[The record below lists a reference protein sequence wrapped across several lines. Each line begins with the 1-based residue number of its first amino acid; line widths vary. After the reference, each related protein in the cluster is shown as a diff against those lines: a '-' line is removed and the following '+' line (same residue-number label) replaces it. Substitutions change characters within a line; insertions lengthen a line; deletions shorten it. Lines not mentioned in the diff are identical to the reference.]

1 MRKTLS
7 DKGVAAL
14 RPRAERFA
22 FPDPELRGHYV
33 RVQPS
38 GSKAFVVAARDPF
51 GKQIWVTLGN
61 TDAMAI
67 EQARDQARVSLK
79 RIKDGQPA
87 VEPPPVQPDSF
98 RSVAENWLHRHVAK
112 EKLRTQPEIE
122 RCLAKYVFPHLADRA
137 FTSIRR
143 SDITALLDYV
153 EDNHGARQAD
163 LVLATVRSIA
173 NWYATRNDDYLS
185 PFTRGMR
192 RSSGGK
198 RSRILTDDEL
208 QAVWKEAEA
217 SGRFGALIRV
227 LLLTGQ
233 RRGAAVR
240 MRWSDISADGTW
252 TIPKA
257 DREKGNAGSL
267 ALPAR
272 ALSIINAQ
280 PRFGSNP
287 YVFSASR
294 GDGPMYGFSHA
305 KLAFDK
311 ACGVSGWTLHDLRRT
326 SRSLLSRCGIAHE
339 TAERILGHVVGSH
352 VSQIYDRH
360 PYDAEKAAAL
370 AKLAALIDVIVDP
383 RDNVLPLTKPR
394 KKNR

>member
-1 MRKTLS
+1 
-7 DKGVAAL
+7 
-14 RPRAERFA
+14 
-22 FPDPELRGHYV
+22 
-33 RVQPS
+33 
-38 GSKAFVVAARDPF
+38 VVAARDPF

-267 ALPAR
+267 ALSAR

-339 TAERILGHVVGSH
+339 TAERILGHVGGSH

-370 AKLAALIDVIVDP
+370 AKLAASIDVIVDP